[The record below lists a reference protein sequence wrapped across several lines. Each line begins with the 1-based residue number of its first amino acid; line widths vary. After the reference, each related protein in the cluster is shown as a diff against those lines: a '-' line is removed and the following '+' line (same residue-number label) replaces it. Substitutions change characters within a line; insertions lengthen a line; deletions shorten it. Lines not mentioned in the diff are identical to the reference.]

1 MNALGALCVFSPFVK
16 SSGESA
22 FAFSAGI
29 MLSASFWSLLLP
41 ASQLATSKSNL
52 FFCVIGGV
60 LLGACLIALS
70 DKIISQNQSFFKRS
84 RSKLFWA
91 VTAHNLPEGLAVGF
105 ALGSLPIKTALAV
118 SFGIGLQNFPEG
130 LAVALPYKCENGG
143 ALSGFARGVVSAV
156 VEPVYALIGLLLC
169 SYLSG
174 LQPFVLSFSA
184 GAMVYVCI
192 RDLIPLGCNKNKG
205 ACFFFL
211 GFLIMT
217 ALDLMLA

>member
-1 MNALGALCVFSPFVK
+1 M
-16 SSGESA
+16 
-22 FAFSAGI
+22 
-29 MLSASFWSLLLP
+29 
-41 ASQLATSKSNL
+41 
-52 FFCVIGGV
+52 

-143 ALSGFARGVVSAV
+143 ALNGFARGVVRNRF
-156 VEPVYALIGLLLC
+156 LRLLLQ
-169 SYLSG
+169 L
-174 LQPFVLSFSA
+174 F
-184 GAMVYVCI
+184 
-192 RDLIPLGCNKNKG
+192 R
-205 ACFFFL
+205 
-211 GFLIMT
+211 
-217 ALDLMLA
+217 